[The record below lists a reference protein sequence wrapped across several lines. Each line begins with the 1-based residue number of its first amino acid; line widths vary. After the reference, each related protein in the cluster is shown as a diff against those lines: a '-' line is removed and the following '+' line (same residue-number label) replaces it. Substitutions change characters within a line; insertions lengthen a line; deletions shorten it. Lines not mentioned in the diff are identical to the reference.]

1 MPAQA
6 TATTAPASDHMS
18 DSTHNCTPDMPTATR
33 PRSTDATKKKT
44 LSYTIGTIN
53 GPATNGL
60 TNGTATTG
68 TTNGTTNGTANGEAF
83 LEQPRPL
90 HSKRFIQP
98 VQPLVIPTT
107 PDPQA
112 EAIRTHAYWSG
123 FYKKTIKERRTQL
136 GLAFPYLAKP
146 SSLENFASAQTSA
159 KTSGQ
164 STPSLGPSHMR
175 RSLTMT
181 TITLPSESS
190 PLSSTT
196 LTSTTSSTTT
206 ERMSETLTFS
216 DPSVGFTSGPNV
228 PATATDTV
236 TDINSDSEE
245 KTLLDFTDD
254 DKEAQTRSA
263 LKHDEQK
270 DPLFDQEDEAMTEEE
285 RRDQLERERQA
296 TVISD
301 LTEQRRMIGS
311 PNGSLLEG
319 DLSLDARLDAIIAT
333 EQEGT
338 PFPVHGL
345 DEQIANNMIENC
357 IG

>member
-1 MPAQA
+1 
-6 TATTAPASDHMS
+6 
-18 DSTHNCTPDMPTATR
+18 MPTTR
-33 PRSTDATKKKT
+33 TRSTDAIQKKT
-44 LSYTIGTIN
+44 LPY
-53 GPATNGL
+53 TNGIAINS
-60 TNGTATTG
+60 TAINGTAINGMTNG
-68 TTNGTTNGTANGEAF
+68 PTTNGATGVAHT
-83 LEQPRPL
+83 QPRPL
-90 HSKRFIQP
+90 HHTKHFVQP
-98 VQPLVIPTT
+98 QPLVIPTT
-107 PDPQA
+107 SDSQT
-112 EAIRTHAYWSG
+112 EAIRTHTYWSG
-123 FYKKTIKERRTQL
+123 FYKKTIKERRIQL

-164 STPSLGPSHMR
+164 STPNLGTSMH
-175 RSLTMT
+175 RSLAMT
-181 TITLPSESS
+181 ATLPSMSS
-190 PLSSTT
+190 PLSST
-196 LTSTTSSTTT
+196 LIPNTTT
-206 ERMSETLTFS
+206 TTAKSPETLSSS
-216 DPSVGFTSGPNV
+216 DSRPSSSNV
-228 PATATDTV
+228 PGATTDANP
-236 TDINSDSEE
+236 DQRGE

-254 DKEAQTRSA
+254 DKDAQPNGS
-263 LKHDEQK
+263 KQQQQEQEQELK

-285 RRDQLERERQA
+285 RRDQLEKERKA

-338 PFPVHGL
+338 PFPVYGL

>member
-1 MPAQA
+1 
-6 TATTAPASDHMS
+6 MS
-18 DSTHNCTPDMPTATR
+18 DSTLNFTPDMPTTR
-33 PRSTDATKKKT
+33 PRSIDAIQKKT
-44 LSYTIGTIN
+44 LPYINGTAINGTTIN
-53 GPATNGL
+53 GATI
-60 TNGTATTG
+60 
-68 TTNGTTNGTANGEAF
+68 NGTTNRTTANCATGVVHP
-83 LEQPRPL
+83 QPRPL
-90 HSKRFIQP
+90 HHPRHFVQP
-98 VQPLVIPTT
+98 QPLVIPTT
-107 PDPQA
+107 SDPQA
-112 EAIRTHAYWSG
+112 EAIRTHTYWSG

-164 STPSLGPSHMR
+164 STPNLGPPMHR
-175 RSLTMT
+175 PLTMT
-181 TITLPSESS
+181 SILPSMSS
-190 PLSSTT
+190 PLSS
-196 LTSTTSSTTT
+196 SSTSNTT
-206 ERMSETLTFS
+206 TTTAKSFEALSSIDSRPNS
-216 DPSVGFTSGPNV
+216 PSVPD
-228 PATATDTV
+228 ATTDASP
-236 TDINSDSEE
+236 DQPGE

-254 DKEAQTRSA
+254 DKDEQANGSSQQQQQEQQQEQ
-263 LKHDEQK
+263 EQK

-285 RRDQLERERQA
+285 RRDQLEKERKA

-319 DLSLDARLDAIIAT
+319 DLSLDARLDAIIAI

-338 PFPVHGL
+338 PFPVYGL